1 MSYYQ
6 IPLNSKILLEEI
18 FGKAVE
24 STSLTSNDYQAIKNA
39 ISDNSLT
46 KEENAMIKRLFHG
59 IRRGYLKLAD

>member
-6 IPLNSKILLEEI
+6 IPLDNKLLLEEI

-24 STSLTSNDYQAIKNA
+24 SNSLTGNEYQTLKNA
-39 ISDNSLT
+39 IGDTSLT